1 MQRRPRSKLLASLAL
16 PILLFGCD
24 GDGRLSDV
32 TGSAERDDR
41 RAGVRAAGGARGHG
55 AERRRGRVRVPATDG
70 SAPRARLSVVS
81 AATGSAI
88 TTSTG
93 GAPAR
98 MSARLGEELRVTAL
112 ARDADGGVARA
123 RISTRERSSCL
134 NLRTGQRVSRRR
146 LRYLPPAQIARAK
159 VPPGVVLPRERSRT
173 VRLRF
178 AGDRCSG
185 AWVPARVEVTLWADA
200 TNAHELESS
209 SAPVRLTL
217 TD

>member
-1 MQRRPRSKLLASLAL
+1 
-16 PILLFGCD
+16 
-24 GDGRLSDV
+24 
-32 TGSAERDDR
+32 
-41 RAGVRAAGGARGHG
+41 
-55 AERRRGRVRVPATDG
+55 
-70 SAPRARLSVVS
+70 
-81 AATGSAI
+81 
-88 TTSTG
+88 
-93 GAPAR
+93 